1 MTVIYRDLATGLG
14 RIMFPLRLSVAAI
27 GMWLCTVAAVSAA
40 ATNSILRADHPQNYT
55 VQQGDTLWDIS
66 ARFLRDPWR
75 WPQIWRGNPQVRDPN
90 LIYPGDVL
98 YLSYDENGSPVL
110 RMSAEGR
117 PVIKLSPRARV
128 LTSASGAIPVIP
140 VDAIH
145 TFLSRPRVVGAD
157 QLEESPYIVSLG
169 KEHIVGGP
177 GSVVYARGLRPEQ
190 GQRFTVFRE
199 GDAYVDPD
207 AAGEILGYEATHIGD
222 AVLTRGGDPSTLLL
236 TTIKR
241 EVLVGDRILPAND
254 PGVEQS
260 FYPHAPDKPVKG
272 SIISVVEG
280 VTQIGLHAVVVLNL
294 GKEDGIKEGSVLA
307 VFQRGT
313 LERDLLAL
321 DPNAQ
326 LPEPDAEIEFDFD
339 RQRGLE
345 GFTMAMDRMVRDI
358 GKWLVPPDKSYQ
370 NYKLPDER
378 AGSVMVFRAFDNLSY
393 ALVMEATRAMNLE
406 DAVANP

>member
-1 MTVIYRDLATGLG
+1 MSA
-14 RIMFPLRLSVAAI
+14 RLSKPKRTPLPTI
-27 GMWLCTVAAVSAA
+27 HWYLPIRG
-40 ATNSILRADHPQNYT
+40 
-55 VQQGDTLWDIS
+55 
-66 ARFLRDPWR
+66 RFCRVVIFMPNPWR

-128 LTSASGAIPVIP
+128 LTSTSGAIPVIP

-207 AAGEILGYEATHIGD
+207 ASGEILGYEATHIGD
-222 AVLTRGGDPSTLLL
+222 AVLTRSGDPSTLLL
-236 TTIKR
+236 TAIKR

-254 PGVEQS
+254 PGIEQS

-358 GKWLVPPDKSYQ
+358 GKWLVPLDKSYQ